1 MSRVGRLAAHGA
13 TQLKPTA
20 ALGVS
25 FWECAGASATVYLAG
40 HCSNPHNLPLQGARQ
55 VFAETPEG
63 TTFSAKNFS
72 DLHLSRPLI
81 RACQALG
88 YQHPTPI
95 QVGTCIKFLL
105 GA

>member
-1 MSRVGRLAAHGA
+1 MWGSALESTLQA
-13 TQLKPTA
+13 TTTFHSFPCTLLPQ
-20 ALGVS
+20 GV
-25 FWECAGASATVYLAG
+25 
-40 HCSNPHNLPLQGARQ
+40 RQ

-63 TTFSAKNFS
+63 TTFSAKSFS

-95 QVGTCIKFLL
+95 QVGIWTTLPWLDTFYSLWSTL
-105 GA
+105 QTGLQP

>member
-1 MSRVGRLAAHGA
+1 MCRAR
-13 TQLKPTA
+13 
-20 ALGVS
+20 
-25 FWECAGASATVYLAG
+25 ATVYLAG
-40 HCSNPHNLPLQGARQ
+40 RHSTPLIFLLQGARQ

-63 TTFSAKNFS
+63 TTFSAKSFS

-95 QVGTCIKFLL
+95 QVRNLHKFFACCTILAAC
-105 GA
+105 GAH

>member
-63 TTFSAKNFS
+63 TTFSAKSFS